1 MQQGL
6 AGHHARKRFGQNFL
20 KDPVWISRIAQAVDA
35 QPGQTVIEIGPGQAA
50 LTRELIAQA
59 GHIWAVE
66 IDRDLAA
73 WLRTQFAP
81 EQLSLIEADA
91 LRLDWHTAAKPGPLR
106 LVGNLPYNISSP
118 LLFALMQAADRVIDQ
133 HFMLQREVV
142 DRMTAHPGSKTYGRL
157 SVMLQWRYR
166 MMKLFDVPPGAF
178 SPAPAVVSSV
188 VRMIPKAA
196 ADVLPVDFPLFSCIV
211 AHAFGK
217 RRKTLRNALSG
228 LLEADQITAAGV
240 DPTARAESLPLA
252 SFVALANQAKTLGVK
267 PIILGAAV
275 D

>member
-6 AGHHARKRFGQNFL
+6 VGHRARKRFGQNFL
-20 KDPVWISRIAQAVDA
+20 KDPVWISRIAKAVDA

-50 LTRELIAQA
+50 LTRELVAQA

-81 EQLSLIEADA
+81 QALSLIEADA
-91 LRLDWHTAAKPGPLR
+91 LTLDWRTAAQEGPLR

-118 LLFALMQAADRVIDQ
+118 LLFSLMQAADRVIDQ

-142 DRMTAHPGSKTYGRL
+142 DRMTAAPGSKTYGRL

-166 MMKLFDVPPGAF
+166 MTKLFDVPPGAF

-188 VRMIPKAA
+188 VRMIPKKKEN
-196 ADVLPVDFPLFSCIV
+196 VPEVDFPLFSCIV

-228 LLEADQITAAGV
+228 LLDFEAIASCGIA
-240 DPTARAESLPLA
+240 PTARAESLPLE
-252 SFVALANQAKTLGVK
+252 SFVALSRKAKELGVK
-267 PIILGAAV
+267 PIVLGAA